1 MMKKTFE
8 VKGVDLT
15 NLYGVGDK
23 NILFLESQLPLKLN
37 IRGNNIFCQGL
48 KKDINHFDSVLSQM
62 IDSIKKGNTL
72 STKDITQLVMINK
85 SANGLY
91 KNSNKN
97 GTIENVLFYGKKGP
111 VFPRTD
117 GQKAL
122 VKSFLKNDIIISVG
136 PAGTGK
142 TFLAVAY
149 ALSLL
154 EKHEIEKIIFCR
166 PAVEA
171 GESLGFLPGDLKE
184 KIDPYLAPLYDAL
197 HELLPKNKI
206 QNYLDRGIIEII
218 PLAYM
223 RGRTINRSAMILDE
237 AQNASSI
244 QMKMFLTRLGIE
256 SRAIITGDES
266 QIDLPSKSNSGL
278 IDVLKILKNINDIGI
293 VKLDEHDIARHHL
306 VKHIIDAYSKSKN
319 K

>member
-1 MMKKTFE
+1 MIVKKTFE
-8 VKGVDLT
+8 IKGVDLT

-23 NILFLESQLPLKLN
+23 NISFIEKKLPITLN

-48 KKDINHFDSVLSQM
+48 KKDILHFDSVLNQM
-62 IDSIKKGNTL
+62 IDSIKKGNNL
-72 STKDITQLVMINK
+72 STKDINQLIAM
-85 SANGLY
+85 NGALES
-91 KNSNKN
+91 KNTSV
-97 GTIENVLFYGKKGP
+97 ENVIFYGKKGP
-111 VFPRTD
+111 VFPRTN
-117 GQKAL
+117 GQKNL
-122 VKSFLKNDIIISVG
+122 VKAFLKNDIIISVG

-171 GESLGFLPGDLKE
+171 GENLGFLPGDLKD

-197 HELLPKNKI
+197 YELLPKNKI
-206 QNYLDRGIIEII
+206 QNFLDRGIIEII

-266 QIDLPSKSNSGL
+266 QIDLPKKSNSGL

-293 VKLDEHDIARHHL
+293 VKLNKQDIARHHL
-306 VKHIIDAYSKSKN
+306 VKHIINAYSKSK